1 MCVVI
6 CVCVCVW
13 CMFVCVCV
21 SVCVHVCAHALQI
34 LCLGAL
40 LLKLCFGES
49 GGVCIS
55 SVYGS

>member
-1 MCVVI
+1 MCV
-6 CVCVCVW
+6 CACGACL
-13 CMFVCVCV
+13 CVCV

>member
-1 MCVVI
+1 M
-6 CVCVCVW
+6 CVCVCV
-13 CMFVCVCV
+13 CVVHVCVCV
-21 SVCVHVCAHALQI
+21 YVCVHACAHTLQI

-40 LLKLCFGES
+40 LLKLCFGGS